1 MIDFAKLRAH
11 MIDSQLR
18 TNDVRDPRLLDAVAS
33 VPRERFVPTARRSIA
48 YMSEAIEIAP
58 GRYLMDPRS
67 LGKLFQLADIG
78 AGDIALI
85 VGVGSGYSAAVAS
98 KLASTVVAL
107 EESQELFS
115 QSSQVASELGLDNVA
130 VVPGKLSAGYP
141 RQGPYDVILFD
152 GGAEEIPDS
161 ILAQL
166 KDGGRLAVILRKGP
180 LGKGQL
186 FVKSKGGI
194 SRRVAFDATVPLL
207 PGFQTQPGFV
217 F

>member
-18 TNDVRDPRLLDAVAS
+18 TNDVHDSRLLAAIGAI
-33 VPRERFVPTARRSIA
+33 PRERFVPTARRSIA
-48 YMSEAIEIAP
+48 YMSEAIEIASN
-58 GRYLMDPRS
+58 RYLMDPRS
-67 LGKLFQLADIG
+67 FGKLFQLAEIG
-78 AGDIALI
+78 EGDIVLI
-85 VGVGSGYSAAVAS
+85 VAVGSGYSAAVAS

-107 EESQELFS
+107 EENHELFG
-115 QSSQVASELGLDNVA
+115 QSSQVATELGLDNVA
-130 VVPGKLSAGYP
+130 VVSGQLSAGYP

-152 GGAEEIPDS
+152 GGVEEVPES
-161 ILAQL
+161 IFAQL

-186 FVKSKGGI
+186 FVKSRAGI

-207 PGFQTQPGFV
+207 PGFQAQPGFV